1 METALLE
8 AFPAGL
14 QDLPG
19 VEVQIADV
27 LVVVISMA
35 SDVSKVGEGRLLTP
49 QPGGSCNAG
58 AE

>member
-1 METALLE
+1 ME

-19 VEVQIADV
+19 VEVQIVDV

-35 SDVSKVGEGRLLTP
+35 LNVSKVVKGRSLTP